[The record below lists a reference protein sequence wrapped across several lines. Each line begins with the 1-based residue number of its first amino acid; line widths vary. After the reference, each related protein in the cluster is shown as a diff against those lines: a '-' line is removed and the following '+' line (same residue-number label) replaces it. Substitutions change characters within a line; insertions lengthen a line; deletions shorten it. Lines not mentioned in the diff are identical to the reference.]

1 MHSLGNVYTA
11 GNNITINNN
20 VISVDGINFE
30 DGTLNNGVN
39 VNTEMVEAYGF
50 IPNPDYVEG
59 SDDPEVFYNGIAV
72 ESGRIRF
79 YSEVDGYDVP
89 LAYSPRDSALTLDGT
104 IIGGNPLPSYSSS
117 DAGKVLSVDSNGDL
131 EWISIPSANGV
142 SF

>member
-1 MHSLGNVYTA
+1 MHSLGNQYTE

-39 VNTEMVEAYGF
+39 VNTEMVDVYGF
-50 IPNPDYVEG
+50 TPNPDYVEG
-59 SDDPEVFYNGIAV
+59 SDDPEDFYYGTAV
-72 ESGRIRF
+72 ENNQIRF
-79 YSEVDGYDVP
+79 YNEADGYDVA
-89 LAYSPRDSALTLDGT
+89 LQYSPRDRALTLDGNVV
-104 IIGGNPLPSYSSS
+104 GGTTLPSYSSS

-131 EWISIPSANGV
+131 EWISLPSANGV